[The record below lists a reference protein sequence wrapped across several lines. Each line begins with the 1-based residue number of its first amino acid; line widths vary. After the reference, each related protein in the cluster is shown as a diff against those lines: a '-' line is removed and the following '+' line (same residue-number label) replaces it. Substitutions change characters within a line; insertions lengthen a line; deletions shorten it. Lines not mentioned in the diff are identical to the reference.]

1 MKNSRATLIRL
12 QKSDGTHVFIS
23 HLQSGPFFPK
33 EEVIENTSLE
43 TYQLSGIILPPVVYP
58 LVMAHFL
65 LARTYQNLRA
75 AWHNRQLPV
84 NVPESD
90 VEAQFEAFRDTLE
103 EILETFYF
111 NLNPQQGQEML
122 PFIDLQGNL
131 SVWVPEVGKTSPFIA
146 KFQQIFPKNGM
157 DTDTVTVSEGLADLF
172 HRLSQTFHLSA
183 DMEKWDELSQLNFME
198 LEHIQAIHNYFRH
211 CLAAGTDV
219 HTINTL
225 TDALIRNPNIP
236 GLHSQNGFEL
246 LEHVAEQGAKRHA
259 HSQRHQMESPFWR
272 TLTRAATNTNVP
284 MSTLEDVVNLNRE
297 WATNNREVAY
307 TLGQELRNLRHRDRE
322 AFELPYRRVVSL
334 KPEVQTNFQ
343 QVIFQPHYKDPALG
357 LREHVVYWFPS
368 ALVTSWL
375 TLGTGV
381 GMLHALGI
389 PILHFGREQQAGA
402 PGRERHQGGALR
414 RAGEAHPQIHPF
426 PLFLDE
432 RLVQLHEQLAQ
443 IPERLVQTG
452 HQLRETIQS
461 RQGLLTRVGFAGL
474 IFVFGQ
480 NPLFLPFIASQI
492 GRTIGNQNTDR
503 VIAFLKELIKFLG
516 KRP

>member
-58 LVMAHFL
+58 LVIAHFL
-65 LARTYQNLRA
+65 LAPTYQNLRA
-75 AWHNRQLPV
+75 AWHTRQMSV
-84 NVPESD
+84 HVPKSD
-90 VEAQFEAFRDTLE
+90 VKAQFEAFRDTLE
-103 EILETFYF
+103 EILETFHF
-111 NLNPQQGQEML
+111 NLHPQQGQEMI
-122 PFIDLQGNL
+122 PFIDLAGNR
-131 SVWVPEVGKTSPFIA
+131 STWVPGVGTTPAFIA
-146 KFQQIFPKNGM
+146 KFQQIFPNNGM
-157 DTDTVTVSEGLADLF
+157 STDTVTVSEGLADLF
-172 HRLSQTFHLSA
+172 HRLSHTFHLSA

-198 LEHIQAIHNYFRH
+198 VDHIQAIHTYFRH
-211 CLAAGTDV
+211 CLTAGTGGN
-219 HTINTL
+219 TINTL

-236 GLHSQNGFEL
+236 GLHFQNGFEL
-246 LEHVAEQGAKRHA
+246 LEHVVEQGAKRHA
-259 HSQRHQMESPFWR
+259 QSQRHQMESPFWR
-272 TLTRAATNTNVP
+272 ILTRAATNTNVP

-307 TLGQELRNLRHRDRE
+307 TLGQELRNLRHSDRE
-322 AFELPYRRVVSL
+322 AFELPYRSVVSL

-343 QVIFQPHYKDPALG
+343 QVIFQPHYKDPSLG
-357 LREHVVYWFPS
+357 LREPVVYWFPP

-375 TLGTGV
+375 TLGAGV

-402 PGRERHQGGALR
+402 PGRERHPGGARR

-443 IPERLVQTG
+443 IPERLVQSPSPT
-452 HQLRETIQS
+452 
-461 RQGLLTRVGFAGL
+461 
-474 IFVFGQ
+474 
-480 NPLFLPFIASQI
+480 P
-492 GRTIGNQNTDR
+492 
-503 VIAFLKELIKFLG
+503 
-516 KRP
+516 